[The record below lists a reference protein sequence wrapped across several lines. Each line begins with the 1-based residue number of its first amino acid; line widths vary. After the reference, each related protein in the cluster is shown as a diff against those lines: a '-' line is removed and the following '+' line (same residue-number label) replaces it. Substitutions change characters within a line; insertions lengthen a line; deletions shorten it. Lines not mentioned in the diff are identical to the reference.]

1 MNAVIDEYIE
11 NDYQGQDWK
20 NKGLGLTLE
29 KTLFMKAII
38 GLVMLLWTA
47 VPMGYSQ
54 DTSLTVTVEMKDC
67 GAELLLFEF
76 NGIGLAQTFKATQLD
91 TSGVYA
97 FRIPHSGH
105 RFYYLG
111 EYAAKSRLLILGEE
125 KEVTIKGTC
134 SNVQGLQF
142 VNSPVNLAYDQ
153 LRMEMNRLQ
162 QENNG
167 LSRSYTTAS
176 DAEKVAI
183 KDKLLVLDQKK
194 LDLLEKMKNVAPI
207 LYGVAALNTYLS
219 FVNHQEG
226 YPDEVA
232 YFADRYFQFADLSQP
247 EFEQSPWVYETF
259 KNYTSTLSRV
269 NLDPAVQKN
278 YLDKVIAGVPSGGSA
293 HLFALMGVINALQ
306 TQKQG
311 NFAIYAKQF
320 IEVYGNAYPELAAA
334 YQKSVDAS
342 AAFTIGGEAP
352 NFSQETPEG
361 EQLSL
366 RDLRGKV
373 LLIDFWASWCGPCRR
388 ENPNVVRMY
397 QKYKDQGFEIL
408 GVSLDSNRDRWLGA
422 IAADGLTWYQVS
434 DLKGWQNAVAK
445 QYGVSAIPHTVLLDA
460 EGRIIA
466 RNLRGATLE
475 RKLEELFGQ

>member
-1 MNAVIDEYIE
+1 M
-11 NDYQGQDWK
+11 
-20 NKGLGLTLE
+20 
-29 KTLFMKAII
+29 
-38 GLVMLLWTA
+38 
-47 VPMGYSQ
+47 
-54 DTSLTVTVEMKDC
+54 
-67 GAELLLFEF
+67 
-76 NGIGLAQTFKATQLD
+76 
-91 TSGVYA
+91 
-97 FRIPHSGH
+97 
-105 RFYYLG
+105 
-111 EYAAKSRLLILGEE
+111 
-125 KEVTIKGTC
+125 
-134 SNVQGLQF
+134 
-142 VNSPVNLAYDQ
+142 
-153 LRMEMNRLQ
+153 
-162 QENNG
+162 
-167 LSRSYTTAS
+167 
-176 DAEKVAI
+176 
-183 KDKLLVLDQKK
+183 
-194 LDLLEKMKNVAPI
+194 
-207 LYGVAALNTYLS
+207 
-219 FVNHQEG
+219 
-226 YPDEVA
+226 
-232 YFADRYFQFADLSQP
+232 
-247 EFEQSPWVYETF
+247 YETF

-269 NLDPAVQKN
+269 NLDPAVQKD
-278 YLDKVIAGVPSGGSA
+278 YLDKVLRGIPSGGSA

-311 NFAIYAKQF
+311 NFAIYAKEF

-366 RDLRGKV
+366 HDLRGKV